1 MISFYENQYCSSRF
15 PSCLWQLLTSTVL
28 HGSQAVYE
36 NYYCSPW
43 FPSCLWRLALF
54 FRFPSCS
61 WEPVLFSM
69 VPKLSMKT
77 STVLHGSQAVYENQY
92 CRVPQSLQLL
102 YSTLYL
108 SRMNFSSDFFWT
120 VSSKV
125 SLLYTMPK
133 PQNYRW
139 QNGKVGFCIRL
150 HLKLALSRSIE
161 ESSSRREGRVSS
173 RWQIV

>member
-92 CRVPQSLQLL
+92 CRVPQLSMKT
-102 YSTLYL
+102 STTVSAGYL
-108 SRMNFSSDFFWT
+108 SC
-120 VSSKV
+120 
-125 SLLYTMPK
+125 P
-133 PQNYRW
+133 
-139 QNGKVGFCIRL
+139 
-150 HLKLALSRSIE
+150 LKSVLLSRIYKLFVSTWISIVLQD
-161 ESSSRREGRVSS
+161 S
-173 RWQIV
+173 